1 MPISLNLLYCPVDKV
16 SVPVVTEL
24 AETKG
29 CSALGKMIAVTDQVL
44 LLECLTPVLKQQG
57 VELVVKRQTGSDAMA
72 LVKLHNPDLLLCS
85 SRLNGGSGVLLLE
98 QIKTQLPKLK
108 LMLLAD
114 PDELPHMVQAVKL
127 GVHGI
132 ITTDSDL
139 AQLTTALERVL
150 AGSVY
155 ISEHIS
161 PLLVRAMAHAPL
173 AKDLTKL
180 DLLNMKQKL
189 ILQMT
194 AEGYTAKEIAE
205 KLYLSSKTVE
215 FHRSTIT
222 RKLSFCTHSDWVR
235 FAIRSGL
242 MEA

>member
-1 MPISLNLLYCPVDKV
+1 M
-16 SVPVVTEL
+16 
-24 AETKG
+24 KG
-29 CSALGKMIAVTDQVL
+29 CRVLGKMLAVTDQVL
-44 LLECLTPVLKQQG
+44 LLECLTPILEQQG
-57 VELVVKRQTGSDAMA
+57 VDLVAKGQTSTDAIAMI
-72 LVKLHNPDLLLCS
+72 KLHNPDLFLCTT
-85 SRLNGGSGVLLLE
+85 RLYGLSGVLLVE
-98 QIKTQLPKLK
+98 QIKALFPKLK
-108 LMLLAD
+108 VILLAE
-114 PDELPHMVQAVKL
+114 PDELLQMAQAVKL
-127 GVHGI
+127 GVHAI

-139 AQLTTALERVL
+139 TQLTEALERVL

-155 ISEHIS
+155 ISERIS
-161 PLLVRAMAHAPL
+161 PLLIQTLAHSPL
-173 AKDLTKL
+173 AKDLIKL

-235 FAIRSGL
+235 FAIRNGL

>member
-1 MPISLNLLYCPVDKV
+1 MGLTKM
-16 SVPVVTEL
+16 
-24 AETKG
+24 KG
-29 CSALGKMIAVTDQVL
+29 CSVLVKMIAVTDQRL
-44 LLECLTPVLKQQG
+44 LLDCLVPVLKQHG
-57 VELVVKRQTGSDAMA
+57 IELAGKGATNAEAIA
-72 LVKLHNPDLLLCS
+72 LIKLHTPD
-85 SRLNGGSGVLLLE
+85 VLLFTSRSQE
-98 QIKTQLPKLK
+98 CNAV
-108 LMLLAD
+108 LLAEQVKTLFPKIKLILLSD
-114 PDELPHMVQAVKL
+114 PEDLSQMVQAVKL
-127 GVHGI
+127 GVHAI

-139 AQLTTALERVL
+139 AQLASALERVR

-161 PLLVRAMAHAPL
+161 PLLVQALAHAPL
-173 AKDLTKL
+173 AKDLIKL

-222 RKLSFCTHSDWVR
+222 RKLSFGTHSDWVR

>member
-1 MPISLNLLYCPVDKV
+1 VPTSSNPLYCLVDKV
-16 SVPVVTEL
+16 LVPFVTEL

-57 VELVVKRQTGSDAMA
+57 VELVAKGQTSADVIA
-72 LVKLHNPDLLLCS
+72 LVKLHNPDVLLCS

-108 LMLLAD
+108 MMLLAD
-114 PDELPHMVQAVKL
+114 PDELPQMVQAVKL

-132 ITTDSDL
+132 VTTDSDL
-139 AQLTTALERVL
+139 TQLTAALDRVL

-161 PLLVRAMAHAPL
+161 PLLVQAMAHNPL
-173 AKDLTKL
+173 AKDLIKL

-189 ILQMT
+189 ILQLT
-194 AEGYTAKEIAE
+194 AEGYTAKEIAN

-222 RKLSFCTHSDWVR
+222 RKLSFGTHSDWVR
-235 FAIRSGL
+235 FAIRNGL